1 MKVVA
6 SGKNLKNNQ
15 ILSQK
20 VYFIQKEG
28 KKYNQ
33 ETFMKKQKNC
43 TEFQGIKYTKC
54 SVKVFRKAN

>member
-33 ETFMKKQKNC
+33 ETFMKKQKTIFC
-43 TEFQGIKYTKC
+43 GHQQAL
-54 SVKVFRKAN
+54 VFMHPMG